1 MKTTMIIILLA
12 TAALPACRL
21 PDWTWESDEQPAA
34 SGKKALA
41 VVTAE
46 GEQKAAA
53 EAVMEAQLPR
63 FTKIALARADMPYEK
78 GQWVWAAVPTSSSLD
93 RWIIARV
100 IFRKAVDDHALVS
113 GPSYAL
119 TPSAFVQPSPG
130 ETPATEAGKPVL
142 VHKGLDTL
150 VGRVLEVT
158 ADGLKIAFCAGD
170 RAVEEIFPPER
181 VRLLTGKEP
190 TLGAPVVYEE
200 GGKRVI
206 GRAVTSTGEKTV
218 VLGPDGKLV
227 ERARSELDCVD
238 LTRVYQPGG
247 AVLVMRAAGAA
258 SALEPA
264 RITEI
269 LSGGAGYVVET
280 GGGET
285 FTVCS
290 GSLIEAG
297 P

>member
-1 MKTTMIIILLA
+1 MKTTMIVILLGA
-12 TAALPACRL
+12 AALPACKL
-21 PDWTWESDEQPAA
+21 PAWAWESEEQPAPA
-34 SGKKALA
+34 GKKAPAA
-41 VVTAE
+41 VMAE
-46 GEQKAAA
+46 GEQRAAA
-53 EAVMEAQLPR
+53 ESVMEAQLPR
-63 FTKIALARADMPYEK
+63 FTAIALARADMPYEK
-78 GQWVWAAVPTSSSLD
+78 GQWVWAAVPTTPSLD

-100 IFRKAVDDHALVS
+100 VFRKAVDDHALVS

-130 ETPATEAGKPVL
+130 ETPAPEAGKPVL
-142 VHKGLDTL
+142 VHKGLDSP

-158 ADGLKIAFCAGD
+158 EDGLRIAFCAGD
-170 RAVEEIFPPER
+170 RAVEETFPPER
-181 VRLLTGKEP
+181 VRLLGGKEP

-200 GGKRVI
+200 GGKKVI
-206 GRAVTSTGEKTV
+206 GRAVASTGEKTV

-227 ERARSELDCVD
+227 ERVRSELGCVD
-238 LTRVYQPGG
+238 LTKVYQPGA
-247 AVLVMRAAGAA
+247 AVLVMRPSGAA
-258 SALEPA
+258 AALEPA

-285 FTVCS
+285 FTVCN